1 MAIDLPR
8 ERMSI
13 IALAAKARLIRP
25 RRPHTSSTETVTD
38 VSGQWSSQWPL
49 DHWHRQRPPI
59 DDVVLL
65 CCCLSVCCNTGNKYL
80 NLNGR
85 KGTVLCSY
93 VGIRLFW
100 KELPSIA
107 IMVCQMQLMNHH
119 SCDVMVEAVNY
130 HWLHPASILDLYK
143 VFENL
148 HMLRMGI
155 RMHPYTVI
163 PVQVMAKFWETGV
176 QWIPY
181 DIVVSWLRL

>member
-8 ERMSI
+8 EQMAI
-13 IALAAKARLIRP
+13 IALAAKARSIRP
-25 RRPHTSSTETVTD
+25 HRPHTLSTEIVTD
-38 VSGQWSSQWPL
+38 VSGHWLSQWPL
-49 DHWHRQRPPI
+49 NHWHKRCPPI

-80 NLNGR
+80 NLNRR

-119 SCDVMVEAVNY
+119 KPHPHSNTLHSMTKMPPMPTSSPLGSSSPSPQEWTHRPILNY
-130 HWLHPASILDLYK
+130 LPDQEQDPLHPRLDRWLFDTWFASN
-143 VFENL
+143 F
-148 HMLRMGI
+148 
-155 RMHPYTVI
+155 
-163 PVQVMAKFWETGV
+163 
-176 QWIPY
+176 
-181 DIVVSWLRL
+181 